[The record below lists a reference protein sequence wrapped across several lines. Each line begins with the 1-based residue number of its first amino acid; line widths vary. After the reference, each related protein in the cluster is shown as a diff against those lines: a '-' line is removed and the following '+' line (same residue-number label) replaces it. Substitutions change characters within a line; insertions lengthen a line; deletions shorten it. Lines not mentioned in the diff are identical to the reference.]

1 MSWLSI
7 PIDAKAT
14 DLLAE
19 AWPLKPGSDA
29 LKALSAHQLA
39 DEDTGWISKKRD
51 PAALAAILEELAGGP
66 EILGIAL
73 ELDPAQQVPFLAVA
87 GLLLIDESAPGP
99 VLQQA
104 LKSGCLP
111 GMNQD
116 STELLALSQL
126 AASLELAAPE
136 PAKAPSATAPML
148 GTLVGLEA
156 GDGWEQV
163 PPFCGRIVGDRI
175 YFED

>member
-7 PIDAKAT
+7 PIDAKAA
-14 DLLAE
+14 DLLAA
-19 AWPLKPGSDA
+19 AWPLEPGSAA
-29 LKALSAHQLA
+29 LHALAAHQLA
-39 DEDTGWISKKRD
+39 DEDTGWLHKERD
-51 PAALAAILEELAGGP
+51 TPALAAILEELAGGP

-73 ELDPAQQVPFLAVA
+73 ALSRDKQLAFLAVA

-99 VLQQA
+99 VLQQTF
-104 LKSGCLP
+104 KTGCLP
-111 GMNQD
+111 SMNQA